1 MNYAESKTPFAFSV
15 ILYLS
20 IRLKRK
26 TGKSAKG
33 MKRGWITIYLNLAII
48 KRQLENIILAVLI
61 MKITF
66 KSVIYL
72 NRDSYNSERTVKKD
86 SRYK

>member
-26 TGKSAKG
+26 TGKSANG
-33 MKRGWITIYLNLAII
+33 MKRCWITIYLNLATN
-48 KRQLENIILAVLI
+48 NIG
-61 MKITF
+61 F
-66 KSVIYL
+66 WSSDEY
-72 NRDSYNSERTVKKD
+72 
-86 SRYK
+86 